1 MGHNLVID
9 QGNSAAKV
17 AIFRGPALVRSWRY
31 EELTPRILTDIAAD
45 YDITKTAGFSSI
57 SRIDCRSLASVA

>member
-45 YDITKTAGFSSI
+45 YDITAAIYCSV
-57 SRIDCRSLASVA
+57 SRDRKSVV

>member
-45 YDITKTAGFSSI
+45 YDITAAI
-57 SRIDCRSLASVA
+57 YCSVS